1 MCNRLVDPTTERV
14 KDMSKWLNYLA
25 YDIMGEIV
33 FGRGFDMLIDEQL
46 HYILPLIDN
55 MVFSFLLVFETT
67 SLLIFT
73 ANDDRVVPCH
83 GYTNQDSSISF
94 SQLWA
99 KRERCSSSTVRT
111 GFLRELEERK
121 RRKRQR
127 ERTSFT
133 GCLGD
138 SSPQKTNF

>member
-55 MVFSFLLVFETT
+55 MVFSFLLVIETI
-67 SLLIFT
+67 SLLLFT
-73 ANDDRVVPCH
+73 ANDDRVVRCH

-94 SQLWA
+94 SRLWA
-99 KRERCSSSTVRT
+99 KRGRGS
-111 GFLRELEERK
+111 
-121 RRKRQR
+121 
-127 ERTSFT
+127 
-133 GCLGD
+133 
-138 SSPQKTNF
+138 